1 MPYGTPRV
9 DVTTNHDR
17 VRAAAGLVAGTSQA
31 VLESAMTYGEAAAIE
46 TRDTKALLA
55 YWERSAGARASVGF
69 PEAPGC
75 EPPGEAPD
83 PAARTGRVRRLFDE
97 PAEVPVECV
106 RVAGRALERH
116 RRHTRDILD
125 VLRAIAERMTNLEGQ
140 KAIVFVSEGM
150 LHDLDTLGD
159 VRRFAEAAERARVA
173 LYALHLDAPL
183 VEAGTGSN
191 STQSRLLDDYAGFDA
206 MAEVAAAA
214 RGSALRVV
222 GPATNALA
230 RIDAELAG
238 YYLLS
243 FEREPADRDG
253 ARVRI
258 DVTVNRPGLD
268 VRARR
273 EFTPLAAAA
282 APAAPSPPADLRA
295 AMGALLQ
302 WPVAATDLGLDVDT
316 FVVPVTGA
324 PEEARVIVTA
334 EISGVESPLAAVG
347 YEMVDAATGKGVADA
362 FDAPPATR
370 EIGAGRQAYLV
381 AVPMSAGRYRLK
393 LGVLDVNGRRGSV
406 EHAFDVPGWPADR
419 LRVGELVLGAETG
432 GAFRPL
438 ASVTPDMA
446 EVVARV
452 EVLADVEVSLDRLSA
467 RAILEPS
474 GGGISLDP
482 PAVSI
487 AEAQGDPL
495 RRVAVARWNPRDH
508 APGTYVV
515 TIVVESSG
523 REIARRSR
531 AFTRR

>member
-1 MPYGTPRV
+1 M
-9 DVTTNHDR
+9 
-17 VRAAAGLVAGTSQA
+17 
-31 VLESAMTYGEAAAIE
+31 ESAMTYGEAAAIE

-55 YWERSAGARASVGF
+55 YWERKAGARPSVGF

-75 EPPGEAPD
+75 PPP
-83 PAARTGRVRRLFDE
+83 PRRPFDE

-106 RVAGRALERH
+106 RAAGRALERH

-125 VLRAIAERMTNLEGQ
+125 VLRAIAERMTDLEGQ

-173 LYALHLDAPL
+173 LYALHLDAPM
-183 VEAGTGSN
+183 VEAGIGSGSN

-302 WPVAATDLGLDVDT
+302 WPVAAADLGLDVDT

-347 YEMVDAATGKGVADA
+347 YEIVDAATGKGVADA

-438 ASVTPDMA
+438 ASVTPDVA

-452 EVLADVEVSLDRLSA
+452 EVHADVEVSLDRLSA

-474 GGGISLDP
+474 GGSISLDP

-495 RRVAVARWNPRDH
+495 RRVAVARWNPRDQ